1 MLKMALFKCAINE
14 KCCSVDKGWAFA
26 LFFHPHPTRF
36 DSSRVSTTENLPSKA
51 NKMPMPRDQPGS
63 GGLGGGGR
71 VGAGCAGGIDWCIN
85 YTLKGLLDFWVQV
98 HSYILT
104 HVIIVK
110 YALSILFTTNFNSVC
125 LIQVNQCKTR
135 RYCRSDLGRQETLN

>member
-1 MLKMALFKCAINE
+1 MSLLELLESWCVVRILVLLQRKTLIETNNRTLKCLKWH
-14 KCCSVDKGWAFA
+14 CSSVRSMKNVAVLTKDG
-26 LFFHPHPTRF
+26 H
-36 DSSRVSTTENLPSKA
+36 LPSFSIPTPPDLTA
-51 NKMPMPRDQPGS
+51 QESPPLRICHPRQ
-63 GGLGGGGR
+63 
-71 VGAGCAGGIDWCIN
+71 
-85 YTLKGLLDFWVQV
+85 KGLLDFWVQV